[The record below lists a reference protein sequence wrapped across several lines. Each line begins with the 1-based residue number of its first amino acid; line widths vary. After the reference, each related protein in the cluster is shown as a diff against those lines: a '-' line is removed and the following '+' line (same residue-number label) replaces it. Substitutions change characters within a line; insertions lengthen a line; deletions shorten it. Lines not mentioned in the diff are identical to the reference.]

1 MQEIRMANSI
11 SEILEKTKEE
21 MCDNFCKYPCMEP
34 PKGKDKDWL
43 FEDENSPCN
52 KCPLNNL

>member
-1 MQEIRMANSI
+1 MANSI